1 MDQLKEEHRDARGV
15 NFIETLLQ
23 DIRYGLRMLAKS
35 TGFAVVAVLTLA
47 LGIGTNT
54 AIFSYFNA
62 WLIKPLPYPQADR
75 LMVFQSHDK
84 KKGWTRE
91 GLFSTA
97 SFLDFQKQ
105 NTSFE
110 QTASWAGWNF
120 NLTGDGPPALI
131 EGGRVSWN
139 YFDALGVKPML
150 GRTFTPDEDQPG
162 AGHVAILGQGLWQ
175 SRFAGD
181 GKIIG
186 RTITVEGEP
195 YTVVG
200 VLPGTFQF
208 MLMGVANL
216 WTPLALSDEE
226 RADRARSR
234 LSAFGRLKP
243 GVRPEQAGAES
254 AAVFGRRE
262 KQVQETSTALSWT
275 ARSMTSVLLRKC
287 GARGPHASFLSAR
300 L

>member
-1 MDQLKEEHRDARGV
+1 L
-15 NFIETLLQ
+15 
-23 DIRYGLRMLAKS
+23 S
-35 TGFAVVAVLTLA
+35 
-47 LGIGTNT
+47 
-54 AIFSYFNA
+54 
-62 WLIKPLPYPQADR
+62 
-75 LMVFQSHDK
+75 
-84 KKGWTRE
+84 
-91 GLFSTA
+91 
-97 SFLDFQKQ
+97 
-105 NTSFE
+105 
-110 QTASWAGWNF
+110 F
-120 NLTGDGPPALI
+120 NLTGDGAPALV
-131 EGGRVSWN
+131 EGRRVSWN

-216 WTPLALSDEE
+216 WTPLALTDEE

-234 LSAFGRLKP
+234 FSAFGRLKP
-243 GVRPEQAGAES
+243 GVTTEQAGAES
-254 AAVFGRRE
+254 AAIFW
-262 KQVQETSTALSWT
+262 TS
-275 ARSMTSVLLRKC
+275 RK
-287 GARGPHASFLSAR
+287 AVSRDQHGPDFAGQLHDW
-300 L
+300 